1 MSTNAENTS
10 DDNSMIATIARPI
23 VRVLLAVRRSLI
35 VFIAVLGIVMFVTG
49 WILSEGAV
57 AGMLAALGISAL
69 IYSGLGFVFV
79 RLIGYT

>member
-1 MSTNAENTS
+1 
-10 DDNSMIATIARPI
+10 MIATIARPI